1 MFCTTCASPNPLAT
15 AQCTVCGAQLS
26 SGPTPTRTTR
36 SKPRGSTNLRTDRV
50 RERTPGARIRRALYL
65 IPILIVLVATAQIVD
80 GSRSRQ
86 RAAAAAYHRAEAA
99 VAAGDYLEAIDAYA
113 DAAGYRD
120 AMERRAEVVAQLA
133 PYRDAYFVGVTAFDA
148 GNYDQAIASLLPI
161 VRDLPTFEDA
171 AFLLER
177 ARAERQE
184 AFLLQI
190 DQAEANADWLTVEN
204 SLASLVAEHPNDIDL
219 TQRLAAVRREH
230 SPLVFAREGYL
241 YLIGPD
247 GSDERMIMDQVTAAW
262 PVWSPD
268 RARIAFVSMEGSS
281 TYGEGSLYLVDG
293 DGANLTEVTDGVRP
307 DVAPAWSPDGTRIA
321 YIGGLDQVGSTSYS
335 TRSIRYMDLTT
346 NIVTDLTHGI
356 IANPASPSWSPTG
369 DRLAFVS
376 RRQGESYSLDPRYPT
391 GAVYVATIATGDITI
406 AAPGNGFGAR
416 RVSWSPTRDAL
427 VIFSRADTATNGNE
441 IISMIDLQTGQRPFI
456 FGSDEDVSTPVWSP
470 DGNRFAF
477 VVDGETLRIE
487 TVGGGSR
494 AIDLG
499 VAGGR
504 SLTWSPDGETVI
516 VLGTWSGATSI
527 VVPLHDQGAEI
538 TPIDI
543 TFDTDRRF
551 SGAPQWAP
559 LTSAAPLGPP
569 TFSGTAGDSAV

>member
-1 MFCTTCASPNPLAT
+1 MFCTTCANPNPLAT
-15 AQCTVCGAQLS
+15 AQCSVCGAQLS
-26 SGPTPTRTTR
+26 PGTAEPTFTPSR
-36 SKPRGSTNLRTDRV
+36 PRAATNISNPR
-50 RERTPGARIRRALYL
+50 ARRRAPSAKIRRSLYL
-65 IPILIVLVATAQIVD
+65 IPILIVLVATAQFVD

-148 GNYDQAIASLLPI
+148 GNYDRAIDSLLPI

-171 AFLLER
+171 AYLLER
-177 ARAERQE
+177 ARAERQDALIQQVDE
-184 AFLLQI
+184 A
-190 DQAEANADWLTVEN
+190 ESNADWLTVEN
-204 SLASLVAEHPNDIDL
+204 SLAGLVAENPNDLDL
-219 TQRLAAVRREH
+219 TERLAAVRREH
-230 SPLVFAREGYL
+230 SPLVFAREGDL

-247 GSDERMIMDQVTAAW
+247 GSDERMIMDEVTAAW

-268 RARIAFVSMEGSS
+268 RARIAFVSIEGSS
-281 TYGEGSLYLVDG
+281 TYGEGSLYVVDG
-293 DGANLTEVTDGVRP
+293 DGANLTEVTAGVRP
-307 DVAPAWSPDGTRIA
+307 DVAPAWSPDATRIA
-321 YIGGLDQVGSTSYS
+321 YIGGLDQVGTTSYS
-335 TRSIRYMDLTT
+335 TRSIRYVDLTT
-346 NIVTDLTHGI
+346 NVVTDLTHGI
-356 IANPASPSWSPTG
+356 IANPASPSWSPSG

-376 RRQGESYSLDPRYPT
+376 RRMGEGYSLDPRYPT
-391 GAVYVATIATGDITI
+391 GAVYVASIATGDITI
-406 AAPGNGFGAR
+406 AVPGNGFGAR
-416 RVSWSPTRDAL
+416 RVSWSPSRDAL

-441 IISMIDLQTGQRPFI
+441 LVSMIDLQTGQRPFI

-470 DGNRFAF
+470 DGDRFAF

-487 TVGGGSR
+487 TVGGGSSS
-494 AIDLG
+494 IDLG

-504 SLTWSPDGETVI
+504 SLTWSPDGQTVV

-527 VVPLHDQGAEI
+527 VVPLHEQGAEI
-538 TPIDI
+538 TQLGI

-569 TFSGTAGDSAV
+569 TFSGTAGDPAV